1 MGKIK
6 TVGITA
12 QSAESQTD
20 ETNRFEKA
28 PATVRQE
35 RVERERTR
43 LKRQMVQKNRR
54 AAGS

>member
-6 TVGITA
+6 IAGQTA
-12 QSAESQTD
+12 QSAESQAD
-20 ETNRFEKA
+20 ETNRFERA
-28 PATVRQE
+28 LATVRRE

-43 LKRQMVQKNRR
+43 LRRQMVQKNRR